1 MRSQK
6 NLTPFQMR
14 YRINLKLCGMKCNVT
29 IPPKR
34 CKNAGTDAVSIITV
48 ILHGAVSLI
57 FLTIIII
64 GSVSNF
70 LSGGKKISCRSAIT
84 SRGKNTRLWFRF
96 ASKTVTA
103 VCTSK
108 KRYSLPP
115 KGKLFRLL
123 FVQELLSTEQRKH
136 NSEKGLEFK
145 SN

>member
-1 MRSQK
+1 
-6 NLTPFQMR
+6 MR

-84 SRGKNTRLWFRF
+84 SRGKKHSTMISFCLENGYGRLH
-96 ASKTVTA
+96 V
-103 VCTSK
+103 K
-108 KRYSLPP
+108 KEVFP
-115 KGKLFRLL
+115 
-123 FVQELLSTEQRKH
+123 ST
-136 NSEKGLEFK
+136 
-145 SN
+145 